1 VYSRQEKS
9 KLQQE
14 FWTAL
19 GKYLSPIPSAEGLK
33 INWINYKTGVKGV
46 RFFMDTD
53 GKKARIGIKLIHDDI
68 EIQQLFF
75 EEFKKLSK
83 QLFEHLEE
91 EWIWHLHTSD
101 ENAAT
106 ISIIYMEHQCVNVY
120 EQAHWP
126 QIISFL
132 KPRMIAL
139 DAFWCNWKYGF
150 EELA

>member
-1 VYSRQEKS
+1 MYSRQEKS

-91 EWIWHLHTSD
+91 EWIWLLHTSD